1 MIIDFVCGGNS
12 DFLTGS
18 GRLVGLSTHDDCN
31 YKYSSI
37 ATVSGVIQLIVLP
50 QINSMIMP
58 AIALAELN
66 RDVKRAMIIQCFELC

>member
-1 MIIDFVCGGNS
+1 MTIDFVRRGNS

-18 GRLVGLSTHDDCN
+18 GRLVGLSTHDDCS

-37 ATVSGVIQLIVLP
+37 ATLSGVIQLIVLP
-50 QINSMIMP
+50 QINSIIMP

-66 RDVKRAMIIQCFELC
+66 RDVKWAVIIQCFELC

>member
-1 MIIDFVCGGNS
+1 MTIDFVCGGNS

-18 GRLVGLSTHDDCN
+18 GRLVGLSTHDDCS

-37 ATVSGVIQLIVLP
+37 ATLSGVIHLIVLP

>member
-37 ATVSGVIQLIVLP
+37 ATVSGVIQLIVHALP

-66 RDVKRAMIIQCFELC
+66 

>member
-1 MIIDFVCGGNS
+1 MTTDFVPRGNS

-18 GRLVGLSTHDDCN
+18 GQLVGLSTHDDCN

-37 ATVSGVIQLIVLP
+37 ATLSGVIQLIVLP

>member
-1 MIIDFVCGGNS
+1 MTIDFVRRGNS

-18 GRLVGLSTHDDCN
+18 GQLVGLSTHDDCS

-37 ATVSGVIQLIVLP
+37 ATLSGVIQLIVLP